1 MKRGSGGRGDIK
13 TRRQALSVLGL
24 LWHKAPE
31 PVLGLV
37 WPLVP
42 CGTGH
47 CLSLAA
53 CATRHKRPVLCLVS
67 DEAHEAKDRHTSQHG
82 AAVSNASHVISNAS
96 CVISNASCVIELR
109 LHVIDC
115 VSRYGVAYLI
125 NSLSPP
131 FPSQPLSLHADCE
144 AGRGHQ
150 EKRSP
155 YCLFFLLRHEPAW
168 RRAWHTSTSSAA
180 AAQCKGV
187 CPSAVCKQ
195 QKQLT
200 GKSAG
205 NVRQ

>member
-1 MKRGSGGRGDIK
+1 VTRGSGGRGDIK

-144 AGRGHQ
+144 AGRGAPR
-150 EKRSP
+150 KKVALLS
-155 YCLFFLLRHEPAW
+155 FFFAKARTRMEEGLAYEHLIGR
-168 RRAWHTSTSSAA
+168 RRAMQRRLS
-180 AAQCKGV
+180 V
-187 CPSAVCKQ
+187 CGLQTTKTTHWQVC
-195 QKQLT
+195 
-200 GKSAG
+200 
-205 NVRQ
+205 R